1 MSHSVPIHTDI
12 AQLQKERPTL
22 QSDGDPLLDKII
34 NQLKLIYD
42 PEIPVNLYDL
52 GLIYDIQVQGLKA
65 SILMT
70 LTTPNCPVADA
81 MPEQVASVVR
91 ALDEID
97 EVEVEL
103 TWDPP
108 WSPGN
113 LSDEVRLE
121 LGLL

>member
-1 MSHSVPIHTDI
+1 MTHSVPVYSDIPELQATKPSIDAQGDPLVEKII
-12 AQLQKERPTL
+12 AQLRQ
-22 QSDGDPLLDKII
+22 
-34 NQLKLIYD
+34 IYD

-52 GLIYDIQVQGLKA
+52 GLIYDIQVDGLRA
-65 SILMT
+65 RILMT
-70 LTTPNCPVADA
+70 LTTPNCPVADS
-81 MPEQVASVVR
+81 MPDQVASVVR

-97 EVEVEL
+97 EVDVEL

-108 WSPGN
+108 WSPDG

>member
-1 MSHSVPIHTDI
+1 MTHSVPVYSDIPELQATKPSIDAQGDPLVEKII
-12 AQLQKERPTL
+12 AQLRQ
-22 QSDGDPLLDKII
+22 
-34 NQLKLIYD
+34 IYD

-52 GLIYDIQVQGLKA
+52 GLIYDIQVDGLRA
-65 SILMT
+65 RILMT
-70 LTTPNCPVADA
+70 LTTPNCPVADS
-81 MPEQVASVVR
+81 MPDQVASVVR

-97 EVEVEL
+97 EVDVEL

-108 WSPGN
+108 WGPDG